1 MENSWKNDRNMK
13 EHVHKYAGLNGE
25 IFKWRFIAEKII
37 YGVYMVFLMDFPARH
52 A

>member
-25 IFKWRFIAEKII
+25 IIRT
-37 YGVYMVFLMDFPARH
+37 YGNMFSNGGL
-52 A
+52 